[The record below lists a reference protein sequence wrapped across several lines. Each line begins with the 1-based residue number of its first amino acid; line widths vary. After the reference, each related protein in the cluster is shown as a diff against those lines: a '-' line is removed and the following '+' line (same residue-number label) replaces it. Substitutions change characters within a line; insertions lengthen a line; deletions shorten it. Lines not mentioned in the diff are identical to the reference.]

1 MTESNINRVVQDPN
15 KLPRSKTP
23 YLDRY
28 TTDLTAEVAEN
39 VDKYTAYGRESE
51 MKKVISSLN
60 RINKNSP
67 CLVGKAGVGKTAI
80 VEGFCVA
87 IVKDDVPEKF
97 KNKKVRV
104 LNLSAIQSQ
113 TKNSRGD
120 IEGMNSKMEHII
132 NELKQYKDENIL
144 FIDEVHTIM
153 GSGATEG
160 GNLDVANTLKPALSR
175 GSIYLISATTRKEFT
190 IIQKD
195 AAMERRLQEIE
206 VKEVDRDAAISILTK
221 IAPRYQKLLNV
232 FISEGAIEAAVDLSI
247 RFMANKQLPDKA
259 IDLMDEAA
267 SIASLE
273 NMTELTIEDIGNLI
287 HDKRGVPLS
296 AIRRVSSNNPINI
309 EDEIK
314 KVVKGQDRSIKAI
327 TDKLYLGMTGL
338 QNQNRVLASAL
349 LLGMSG
355 VGKTEIG
362 KQIASSVFGDSDAF
376 FRLDCSEFKSD
387 DAIPKL
393 IGDNK
398 TGRKGVLT
406 EAVSEK
412 PYQLVLVDELEKA
425 HPDFL
430 NLFLQVLDDGRLTN
444 AEGDTVDFTNVI
456 LIGTSNVGHQT
467 IRKKYSLVGDFSK
480 LSKEG
485 WKSFKADLRREL
497 EHYFRPE
504 FLNRWGVIEI
514 LNLLTEEVIES
525 IVSSKMLIHE
535 KNLLTRHHIKIEY
548 IDGEGLSNRDEFYT
562 YLKSVGTDPENGA
575 RPLERQIEEKLL
587 SPIAKELYFTPRTDN
602 DWFKAVVQLTGE
614 SPLSNVNSDGRVTLK
629 DKRVITIHLEKID
642 MPYIEDSKS
651 MVS

>member
-1 MTESNINRVVQDPN
+1 MTETNINRVVQDPN

-259 IDLMDEAA
+259 I
-267 SIASLE
+267 
-273 NMTELTIEDIGNLI
+273 
-287 HDKRGVPLS
+287 
-296 AIRRVSSNNPINI
+296 
-309 EDEIK
+309 
-314 KVVKGQDRSIKAI
+314 
-327 TDKLYLGMTGL
+327 
-338 QNQNRVLASAL
+338 
-349 LLGMSG
+349 
-355 VGKTEIG
+355 
-362 KQIASSVFGDSDAF
+362 
-376 FRLDCSEFKSD
+376 
-387 DAIPKL
+387 
-393 IGDNK
+393 
-398 TGRKGVLT
+398 
-406 EAVSEK
+406 
-412 PYQLVLVDELEKA
+412 
-425 HPDFL
+425 
-430 NLFLQVLDDGRLTN
+430 
-444 AEGDTVDFTNVI
+444 
-456 LIGTSNVGHQT
+456 
-467 IRKKYSLVGDFSK
+467 
-480 LSKEG
+480 
-485 WKSFKADLRREL
+485 
-497 EHYFRPE
+497 
-504 FLNRWGVIEI
+504 
-514 LNLLTEEVIES
+514 ES
-525 IVSSKMLIHE
+525 
-535 KNLLTRHHIKIEY
+535 Y
-548 IDGEGLSNRDEFYT
+548 
-562 YLKSVGTDPENGA
+562 
-575 RPLERQIEEKLL
+575 
-587 SPIAKELYFTPRTDN
+587 
-602 DWFKAVVQLTGE
+602 
-614 SPLSNVNSDGRVTLK
+614 
-629 DKRVITIHLEKID
+629 
-642 MPYIEDSKS
+642 
-651 MVS
+651 